1 MRTGHSLAVIALAAA
16 ALVMGSNK
24 TGPQEQPPSTPPD
37 LRMLLN
43 LDLFRPQPA
52 DAGNGAP
59 EQRSNASMLDQ
70 IRALKAMG
78 YLRANP
84 QANPQTNPETNSGTN
99 SDDTAFAPGAS
110 AVTGARTKAPS
121 PPPDDFGG
129 QR

>member
-1 MRTGHSLAVIALAAA
+1 MRTGRSLAVIALAAA

-24 TGPQEQPPSTPPD
+24 TGAQEQPPSTPPD

-84 QANPQTNPETNSGTN
+84 PANPETNSETN
-99 SDDTAFAPGAS
+99 SDDTASAPGAS
-110 AVTGARTKAPS
+110 AVTGARAKAPS

>member
-1 MRTGHSLAVIALAAA
+1 MRTGRSLAVIALAAA

-24 TGPQEQPPSTPPD
+24 TGAQEQPPSTPPD

-84 QANPQTNPETNSGTN
+84 QANPQTNPETNS
-99 SDDTAFAPGAS
+99 DDTASAPGAS
-110 AVTGARTKAPS
+110 AVAGARTKAPS

-129 QR
+129 Q

>member
-1 MRTGHSLAVIALAAA
+1 MRTGRSLAVIALAAA

-24 TGPQEQPPSTPPD
+24 TGAQEQPPSTPPD

-84 QANPQTNPETNSGTN
+84 PANPETNSETN
-99 SDDTAFAPGAS
+99 SDDTASAPGAS

>member
-1 MRTGHSLAVIALAAA
+1 MRTGRSLAVIALAAA
-16 ALVMGSNK
+16 ALVTGTDK
-24 TGPQEQPPSTPPD
+24 TGAQEQPPSTPPD

-52 DAGNGAP
+52 DAGNGEP

-78 YLRANP
+78 YLRGNRMILHPRRAHRL
-84 QANPQTNPETNSGTN
+84 SL
-99 SDDTAFAPGAS
+99 APGRRRQ
-110 AVTGARTKAPS
+110 ARRPT
-121 PPPDDFGG
+121 DFGG

>member
-1 MRTGHSLAVIALAAA
+1 MRTGRSLAVIALAAA
-16 ALVMGSNK
+16 ALVVGSNK
-24 TGPQEQPPSTPPD
+24 AGAQAQPPAPPD

-43 LDLFRPQPA
+43 LDLFRPQPS

-78 YLRANP
+78 YLRANS
-84 QANPQTNPETNSGTN
+84 QANSQANPETNS
-99 SDDTAFAPGAS
+99 DDTTSAPGAS
-110 AVTGARTKAPS
+110 DAGGARTTTPG